1 MYTCHDTHTVYD
13 ARGLKPLNRIERPV
27 VRGRQLMEGFIG
39 TRRRALFPGDTGIVL
54 QLFIVRVVI
63 SDVKNRNKI
72 RYNNIYSKKT
82 ETGGKVRETERES
95 NTLTHNSTDSN
106 RKINK

>member
-1 MYTCHDTHTVYD
+1 M
-13 ARGLKPLNRIERPV
+13 NRIERPV

-63 SDVKNRNKI
+63 SDVENRNKI
-72 RYNNIYSKKT
+72 RYNNIYSKKKNRDR
-82 ETGGKVRETERES
+82 GKVRETERES
-95 NTLTHNSTDSN
+95 NTLTHIIQPTRTEKS
-106 RKINK
+106 INNLGVYTYIYYY